1 MLKPWLQLIMGC
13 QLGSE
18 SASDFRLFGGRFK
31 WPRKNHLMCV
41 CVTSEQYRIDVKP
54 LLFSFFFLL
63 AGGSSTIASLL
74 PTKTLAIGGD
84 TRPDQSGVSA
94 LFVLPTW
101 HGAKPRTQQQK
112 FWFYTV
118 VAIWDFLWR
127 RFQPYLHSIFH
138 GHGKGLSQEP
148 YSNYFLFQGLCL
160 WLVCRFRNTFN
171 LFAVFIEEIYL
182 RSLFLILVHVR
193 GFCSQRIT

>member
-1 MLKPWLQLIMGC
+1 MISVC
-13 QLGSE
+13 LGGVSNGH
-18 SASDFRLFGGRFK
+18 AK
-31 WPRKNHLMCV
+31 TIWCV

-127 RFQPYLHSIFH
+127 RFQPYLHSIFTVMAKGSAKNPTAIIFYFRDFVFGWFVVFGIPSTYSQFSSKRSTL
-138 GHGKGLSQEP
+138 GHC
-148 YSNYFLFQGLCL
+148 F
-160 WLVCRFRNTFN
+160 
-171 LFAVFIEEIYL
+171 
-182 RSLFLILVHVR
+182 
-193 GFCSQRIT
+193 